1 MLPLYLY
8 SETIYSYL
16 KTKQNVF
23 LFENILKYNFTC

>member
-16 KTKQNVF
+16 KKNNHIYVVF
-23 LFENILKYNFTC
+23 KDSYF